1 MNRLRPIE
9 VEVMYAAILATFAC
23 CFAPEKV
30 AVDCGDGRSCPE
42 GTSCAPG
49 GRCLGPFD
57 AGPRD
62 GGLPCPPSMGANP
75 TGSYCV
81 DARSTTVGGAG
92 DVVTWAGAADAC
104 RGRGL
109 RLCLEA
115 EREAACPGPAGF
127 CDGPRVAATWEWSA
141 GARCGEGARPR
152 SPCCNAQPGFM
163 ACDDPLV
170 LSGYHCCLS
179 LP

>member
-1 MNRLRPIE
+1 MNHRQ
-9 VEVMYAAILATFAC
+9 VEIIVIAVVTTFSC
-23 CFAPEKV
+23 CFDPERMV
-30 AVDCGDGRSCPE
+30 VDCGNGRVCPQ

-57 AGPRD
+57 ASP
-62 GGLPCPPSMGANP
+62 PCPPSMVADS
-75 TGSYCV
+75 TRSYCV
-81 DARSTTVGGAG
+81 DARSTVLGDGGAG
-92 DVVTWAGAADAC
+92 GVVTWLGADDAC

-141 GARCGEGARPR
+141 GARCGGGARPR